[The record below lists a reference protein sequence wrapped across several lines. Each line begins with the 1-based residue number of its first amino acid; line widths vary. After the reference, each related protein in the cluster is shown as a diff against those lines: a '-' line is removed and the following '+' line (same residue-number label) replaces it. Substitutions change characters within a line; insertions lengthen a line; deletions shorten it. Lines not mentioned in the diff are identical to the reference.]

1 MSNYNRLEQLKELH
15 LERKLQTQQKVD
27 KAIKSLIKNKAS
39 INFNSV
45 AAESGLSKTTLYNN
59 PDIRQQI
66 ESLRL
71 QELNVPTP
79 GQVKRE
85 MSENNKDALIASL
98 KRKIKKLENENKQLR
113 EQLKINYADIYT
125 HI

>member
-59 PDIRQQI
+59 QDIRTRI
-66 ESLRL
+66 ENLRL

-85 MSENNKDALIASL
+85 MSDNNKDALIASL
-98 KRKIKKLENENKQLR
+98 KRKIKKLEDENKQLR